1 MKLIQGQTNAR
12 IEIEVDM
19 LDGGQE
25 LESLLEQVTITI
37 EYLYKNYDSD
47 DDIGTWTAD
56 GYFMDGDIP
65 VVYYNF
71 KGLDAVPDD
80 CRHLSGRVVV
90 DDGRIVKGQLWSIV
104 VQPDELA

>member
-1 MKLIQGQTNAR
+1 
-12 IEIEVDM
+12 
-19 LDGGQE
+19 
-25 LESLLEQVTITI
+25 
-37 EYLYKNYDSD
+37 
-47 DDIGTWTAD
+47 
-56 GYFMDGDIP
+56 MDGDIP